1 MLRNEADGLIRQYN
15 MQSLLKD
22 VDQRHEF
29 WDYTVEN
36 GVTVLNFAWD
46 LLIKFKPVF
55 AAKLWVIIL
64 SLCVDPAALEALP
77 SWERFKAREWS
88 KFAFI
93 EDILKDYRKKW
104 LEFDQNL
111 MIYP

>member
-1 MLRNEADGLIRQYN
+1 

-55 AAKLWVIIL
+55 AAKL
-64 SLCVDPAALEALP
+64 
-77 SWERFKAREWS
+77 
-88 KFAFI
+88 
-93 EDILKDYRKKW
+93 
-104 LEFDQNL
+104 
-111 MIYP
+111 